1 MIPEIPRLA
10 QTLRQLRPTTG
21 GQQRFWVNF
30 TLFFLQPRDAQA
42 KIDKALYSEPGL
54 LPVPPMT
61 DRTTSAMQQIGVHPT
76 PAGPGT
82 NADAGLLLLYASEYA
97 ELPGGWVFETPK
109 AVIGRDTSA
118 DLFLPIQAISRVH
131 AEVAWDSGR
140 WVLRDLD
147 SRNGILFDGRP
158 VKSAVLETNSEV
170 RIGDA
175 LLKYV
180 DTGARLGATYRID
193 GRMARDYRRRVPTT
207 ELVGGAQMDQIAE
220 EIQRIAKTPLS
231 VMLLGESG
239 TGKEVAARE
248 LHQKSGRSGQFHAI
262 NCAAIPA
269 TLLESELFG
278 YRRGAFSGAD
288 RDKPGIIRMA
298 DGGTLLLDEIG
309 DMPVEAQAKLLR
321 VLQSR
326 EVYPL
331 GATAPEKVDVRIVCA
346 THRDLKKLIENGG
359 FREDLF
365 ARLNE
370 YPLRLPPLRDRKED
384 IFLLSRTFL
393 ERHKHAHLELSYG
406 FMLGL
411 VHYDWPYNVRELEA
425 CIKRCCALAVRE
437 AMADYGHTSQER
449 DSVYPTEPVVPAHL
463 RSSLPRGLPS
473 ESELRALLERHQG
486 NVAAVGRELGKARMQ
501 VHRWMQRYGIE
512 IDDFR

>member
-1 MIPEIPRLA
+1 
-10 QTLRQLRPTTG
+10 
-21 GQQRFWVNF
+21 
-30 TLFFLQPRDAQA
+30 
-42 KIDKALYSEPGL
+42 
-54 LPVPPMT
+54 MT
-61 DRTTSAMQQIGVHPT
+61 DRTTGAMQQIGVT
-76 PAGPGT
+76 DNPAAPGAK
-82 NADAGLLLLYASEYA
+82 ADAGLLLLYADEYA
-97 ELPGGWVFETPK
+97 TLPGGYLFESPN
-109 AVIGRDTSA
+109 AVIGREATA
-118 DLFLPIQAISRVH
+118 DLILPVQAVSRVH
-131 AEVAWDSGR
+131 AEVSWDAGR
-140 WVLRDLD
+140 WILRDLD
-147 SRNGILFDGRP
+147 SRNGIFVDGHA
-158 VKSAVLETNSEV
+158 VKSAILEPNAEA

-180 DTGARLGATYRID
+180 DIGARFASAYRID
-193 GRMARDYRRRVPTT
+193 GRMAPAESRLVSNT
-207 ELVGGAQMDQIAE
+207 ELVGGAQMD
-220 EIQRIAKTPLS
+220 RIAAEIARIARTQLS

-248 LHQKSGRSGQFHAI
+248 LHQKSNRIGQFHAI

-346 THRDLKKLIENGG
+346 THRDLKRLIQAGK

-384 IFLLSRTFL
+384 LFILARTFL
-393 ERHKHAHLELSYG
+393 ERHGHPHLRCSYG

-425 CIKRCCALAVRE
+425 CMKRCCALATDGTITDALLPEAVRE
-437 AMADYGHTSQER
+437 AMQDYGHQHSER
-449 DSVYPTEPVVPAHL
+449 EAFTPPEPSFHPSL
-463 RSSLPRGLPS
+463 RPHHRGMPS
-473 ESELRALLERHQG
+473 DAELRALLEHHQG

-501 VHRWMQRYGIE
+501 IHRWMQRYGIE